1 MKEKRLEDLENPEI
15 DFTANVKAHKLRFD
29 EVPETK
35 VRFWGYPERNS
46 VSGTE
51 RKNLPEEVSQGVA
64 YHDVSVRLRIASELV
79 DAEPD
84 LWKKAK
90 EE

>member
-1 MKEKRLEDLENPEI
+1 MEEKRLEALENPEI

-29 EVPETK
+29 EVPKTK
-35 VRFWGYPERNS
+35 VRFWGHPVRNS

-51 RKNLPEEVSQGVA
+51 RRSLPEEVRRGVT
-64 YHDVSVRLRIASELV
+64 YRDVSVRLRIASELV
-79 DAEPD
+79 NTEPD